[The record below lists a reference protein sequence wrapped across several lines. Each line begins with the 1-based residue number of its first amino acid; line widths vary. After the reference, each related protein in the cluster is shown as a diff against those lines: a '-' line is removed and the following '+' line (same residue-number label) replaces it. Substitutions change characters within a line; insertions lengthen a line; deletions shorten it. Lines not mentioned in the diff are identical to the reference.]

1 MRSAYIPIVFS
12 FCKWT
17 FKLRKWF
24 SPLSQYTSAS
34 SFRLAKIDHSKMSE
48 IVASLRFLLFVFDFS
63 FLTVLYSTKN
73 KITHCTKKTIKK
85 CNFKLKKIRFH
96 IEFLLLSI
104 KFLKIMAIVSEVL
117 QDTSVLLLYRSSL
130 RHNPVAAYTTSSDS
144 FFNSSTECFASWG
157 LPYFIVVP
165 LISLYPWHSVFACDS
180 CICCLIAN

>member
-24 SPLSQYTSAS
+24 SPLSQYISAS

-85 CNFKLKKIRFH
+85 CNFKLKKNT
-96 IEFLLLSI
+96 LSYWI
-104 KFLKIMAIVSEVL
+104 STIIYKISKNNGHCQWSFTRYISFTFVS
-117 QDTSVLLLYRSSL
+117 QQF
-130 RHNPVAAYTTSSDS
+130 TTQPCGCIYYVIWQ
-144 FFNSSTECFASWG
+144 FF
-157 LPYFIVVP
+157 
-165 LISLYPWHSVFACDS
+165 
-180 CICCLIAN
+180 